1 VKAAEFLE
9 RLEGVTKTA
18 SGWMALCPG
27 RDEKKQSLSVS
38 EGKDGRILLHDFG
51 GSTPEAIVAAM
62 GLSMVD
68 LYPDKPA
75 RNGGQQIIATYDYTD
90 EAGKLLYQ
98 VCRFGPAKDFRQR
111 RPDPAGKGGWTW
123 SVRGVRR
130 VLFRLPEVIAAVK
143 GDRPIFVCEGE
154 KDCLAMEKAGFCA
167 TTNAGGALSAPDD
180 AKWPD
185 AMSEPLR
192 GAQVVV
198 IADKDPAG
206 RRHAALVA
214 AKLKGSAA
222 SIKVIEC
229 PDMNGK
235 FVKDSHDFFA
245 AGGQA
250 SELDTLAE
258 AAPPWTPEAAK
269 PDPWLAL
276 VEDGADMQA
285 RKLPP
290 LLEIVAGIICEFSK
304 LSIVSSAKCFKTW
317 LTIYLA
323 LAVSHGLEF
332 LGRKTTRRKI
342 LYVNL
347 ELKPETF
354 TRRLQAVA
362 RALDI
367 AVDAQW
373 FSHLSLRGKLAGLTV
388 HEIITRIIAVAQKL
402 GATVVVVDPLFKLNT
417 EGEENSS
424 RDQTLFCNELD
435 RLTTEGHCTAIFND
449 HSGKGNQSEKDPL
462 DVIRG
467 SSAKAGDLD
476 AAMVLRKHEVQSCFR
491 VDLVHRELPPVE
503 AFTIGWRYPLMVLR
517 PDLDPQAMKKA
528 KAGRRAGHD
537 PLALLAVIRDTT
549 AENAITISAWADRAG
564 IKRSTLAEYL
574 PGLRVKGWISTAGE
588 GSKARQFITQ
598 TGLEA
603 IAQHTQEAA

>member
-1 VKAAEFLE
+1 
-9 RLEGVTKTA
+9 
-18 SGWMALCPG
+18 MALCPG

-38 EGKDGRILLHDFG
+38 EGRDGRILIHDFG

-62 GLSMVD
+62 GLTMAD
-68 LYPDKPA
+68 LSNKQPKA
-75 RNGGQQIIATYDYTD
+75 NGKQEIIATYDYRD

-98 VCRFGPAKDFRQR
+98 VCRFGPIKDFRQR
-111 RPDPAGKGGWTW
+111 RPDPAGKDGWTW
-123 SVRGVRR
+123 NVRGVPR
-130 VLFRLPEVIAAVK
+130 VLYRLPELRREVARGLPGYVT
-143 GDRPIFVCEGE
+143 EGE
-154 KDCLAMEKAGFCA
+154 KDTNILVKHGFCA
-167 TTNAGGALSAPDD
+167 TCNAGGALAKPED

-192 GAQVVV
+192 GAQVIIV
-198 IADKDPAG
+198 ADKDPAG

-214 AKLKGSAA
+214 GKLRGVA
-222 SIKVIEC
+222 SSVKVIEC
-229 PDMNGK
+229 PDVNGK
-235 FVKDSHDFFA
+235 RVKDAADYFC
-245 AGGQA
+245 AGGTA
-250 SELDTLAE
+250 ADLDALAGT
-258 AAPPWTPEAAK
+258 APEWTPEAAK

-588 GSKARQFITQ
+588 GSQARQFITQ